1 MSSALIGTWCWNGHQ
16 DCGYFFA
23 PEGKGSYIFC
33 GGEKPFE
40 YIDNGDSVT
49 VHFTGDL
56 LPNLFR
62 YNIAGDRLSIEDSFG
77 GVVIY
82 NRCES
87 LIKIQIP

>member
-1 MSSALIGTWCWNGHQ
+1 MKSALIGAWGWNGHQ

-33 GGEKPFE
+33 GGEKTFE
-40 YIDNGDSVT
+40 YQDNGDSVT

-62 YNIAGDRLSIEDSFG
+62 YDIDGDRLSIEDSFG
-77 GVVIY
+77 SRVIY
-82 NRCES
+82 TRCES
-87 LIKIQIP
+87 LVKIQLP

>member
-1 MSSALIGTWCWNGHQ
+1 
-16 DCGYFFA
+16 
-23 PEGKGSYIFC
+23 YIFC